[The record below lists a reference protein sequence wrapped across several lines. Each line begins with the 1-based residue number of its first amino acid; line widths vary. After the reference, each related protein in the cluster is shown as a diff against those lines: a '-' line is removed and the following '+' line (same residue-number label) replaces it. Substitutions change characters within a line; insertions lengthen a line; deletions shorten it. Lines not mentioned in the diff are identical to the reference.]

1 MREIKF
7 RAWNKAQKHMIP
19 SVDVIVPKDGKFEK
33 HLIPM
38 QATGKLGTKGKNRY
52 ADIYDGDI
60 IRFYFQI
67 KHGRVLEFVGRVIW
81 DEYMWLAE
89 TKDGDQFSLN
99 RIHNCIIL
107 GNIHEDLNLLK
118 Q

>member
-1 MREIKF
+1 MSREIKF
-7 RAWNKAQKHMIP
+7 RAWSKRT
-19 SVDVIVPKDGKFEK
+19 GKRQYPVMAITNNFLNSKVYIIE
-33 HLIPM
+33 
-38 QATGKLGTKGKNRY
+38 QYTGKLTVHGEE
-52 ADIYDGDI
+52 IYDGDI

-67 KHGRVLEFVGRVIW
+67 KDGRVLEFVGRVIW

-107 GNIHEDLNLLK
+107 GNIHENLNLLK